1 MSIHELQEYTR
12 IARYARYNEEKGR
25 RETWVEQVNRVM
37 DMHEERY
44 AKYMDSIEDEMAIAY
59 NALKKKLVLGSQRA
73 LQFGGPSI
81 IRKNARMYN
90 CLDVDTQFI
99 TSNGVKSFNDFTD
112 GDITTVLT
120 HEGNW
125 KSATVKNYGIDK
137 LDKIILKKGK
147 SKLNTVYAT
156 SDHTWLLK
164 DGTRTESLKEGDQL
178 IRQPSIFKD
187 FDWDNAEPMERL
199 YWCYGLVYGDGT
211 RIKDSNGEYKHSLI
225 RLCGDDAKFA
235 YRFEEMGFVTSTHNS
250 INGDMFAYTGKYLK
264 TTPDLDIDSPS
275 LIKAFVRGFLD
286 ADGEKN
292 SNISKGTGS
301 LFVNIQ
307 QSNKEAQEFI
317 RTAFPMAGVYITSET
332 QVTRNTNYG
341 KHDAIKFFISD
352 CMEGSSPIW
361 KVDKITP
368 SVKEENV
375 WCLEVE
381 DDHSFVMPNGI
392 VTGNCTVSY
401 ADRAR
406 FFQESMYL
414 LLCGCG
420 VGFSVQTH
428 HVAKLPSL
436 VLPSLDAETV
446 VYQIPDSI
454 EGWSDAIGV
463 LLSSYFSTEQTM
475 PEYFGKK
482 IEFDYSLIRPEGAL
496 IADTN
501 GKAPGPE
508 PLKKAMGLIS
518 DVITRASAE
527 DASVSDEFRLRTL
540 DVYDIVMHSSDAVLA
555 GGVRR
560 SATICMFS
568 HDDELMIT
576 AKTGDWFISNPQRG
590 RSNNSAMLIRD
601 ETSREEFNK
610 LMASVREFGEPGFVW
625 ADDKEALYNPCVEI
639 GMRAYDE
646 QGRSGWSFC
655 NLCEIN
661 VKKAKTAEDFY
672 EMCKAAAILGTM
684 QAGYARFEYL
694 GEVTQN
700 IVKREALLGCSMT
713 GMMDNPDI
721 SFDPEIQRKG
731 AQLIIETN
739 EAFCK
744 KIDVNPA
751 ARTTCVKPAG
761 STSCILGTASGIHPH
776 HAKRYF
782 RRVQVNK
789 LEEPLTFFR
798 AYNPDAI
805 GESVWSANNS
815 DDFITFLCEVP
826 KNARTKVDVDA
837 IQLLDFV
844 KSTQQNWVE
853 YGTNHKHCVAPWL
866 RHNVSNTI
874 NVRDHEWD
882 IVADYIYDNR
892 QFFAGIS
899 LLPMSGDK
907 DYAQAPFQTVY
918 TPKELVDMYGDA
930 SVFASG
936 LIIHALKAFNGNLY
950 RACDT
955 VLGFGESIKTTIK
968 LEREIDLTHS
978 TDQDISDMKEQIG
991 TEMSKLK
998 WLARAKKFADNYFEG
1013 DLRQMT
1019 YCLKDTDAWKTWVD
1033 LKRVYKPVP
1042 WDEFYEG
1049 GDNTKVSETVACAG
1063 NSCEIKTL

>member
-12 IARYARYNEEKGR
+12 ISRYARYNEDKGR
-25 RETWVEQVNRVM
+25 RETWIEQVNRVM

-44 AKYMDSIEDEMAIAY
+44 VNYGNIQDELDIAY

-90 CLDVDTQFI
+90 C
-99 TSNGVKSFNDFTD
+99 
-112 GDITTVLT
+112 
-120 HEGNW
+120 
-125 KSATVKNYGIDK
+125 
-137 LDKIILKKGK
+137 
-147 SKLNTVYAT
+147 
-156 SDHTWLLK
+156 
-164 DGTRTESLKEGDQL
+164 
-178 IRQPSIFKD
+178 
-187 FDWDNAEPMERL
+187 
-199 YWCYGLVYGDGT
+199 
-211 RIKDSNGEYKHSLI
+211 
-225 RLCGDDAKFA
+225 
-235 YRFEEMGFVTSTHNS
+235 
-250 INGDMFAYTGKYLK
+250 
-264 TTPDLDIDSPS
+264 
-275 LIKAFVRGFLD
+275 
-286 ADGEKN
+286 
-292 SNISKGTGS
+292 
-301 LFVNIQ
+301 
-307 QSNKEAQEFI
+307 
-317 RTAFPMAGVYITSET
+317 
-332 QVTRNTNYG
+332 
-341 KHDAIKFFISD
+341 
-352 CMEGSSPIW
+352 
-361 KVDKITP
+361 
-368 SVKEENV
+368 
-375 WCLEVE
+375 
-381 DDHSFVMPNGI
+381 
-392 VTGNCTVSY
+392 TVSY
-401 ADRAR
+401 ADRPR
-406 FFQESMYL
+406 FFQEAMYL

-428 HVAKLPSL
+428 HTAKLPAL
-436 VLPSLDAETV
+436 KLPDAKAETV
-446 VYQIPDSI
+446 IFQIPDSI

-463 LLSSYFSTEQTM
+463 LLSSYFKNDQTM
-475 PEYFGKK
+475 PEYYNKN

-496 IADTN
+496 ISDTN

-508 PLKKAMGLIS
+508 PLEKAMAHIRS
-518 DVITRASAE
+518 VILRASEEA
-527 DASVSDEFRLRTL
+527 DETDGFRLRTL

-576 AKTGDWFISNPQRG
+576 AKTGDWFIKNPQRG
-590 RSNNSAMLIRD
+590 RSNNSAMLIRG
-601 ETSREEFNK
+601 ETSREEFMN
-610 LMASVREFGEPGFVW
+610 LMKSVREFGEPGFVW
-625 ADDKEALYNPCVEI
+625 AEDKEALYNPCVEI

-672 EMCKAAAILGTM
+672 EMCRAAAILGTL

-694 GEVTQN
+694 GEVTEN
-700 IVKREALLGCSMT
+700 IVRREALLGCSMT
-713 GMMDNPDI
+713 GMMDNPEI

-731 AQLIIETN
+731 AELIKEVN
-739 EAFCK
+739 EAFCV
-744 KIDVNPA
+744 KIGVKPA

-789 LEEPLTFFR
+789 LEEPLKFFR

-837 IQLLDFV
+837 IQLLDYV

-853 YGTNHKHCVAPWL
+853 AGTNLKHCVAPWL

-874 NVRDHEWD
+874 NVRDNEWD
-882 IVADYIYDNR
+882 AVAEYIYENR

-918 TPKELVDMYGDA
+918 TPKELVEMYGDA

-936 LIIHALKAFNGNLY
+936 LIIHALKAFDGNLY
-950 RACDT
+950 RACDS
-955 VLGFGESIKTTIK
+955 VLGFGEQIQTTIK
-968 LEREIDLTHS
+968 LEREIDLTQS
-978 TDQDISDMKEQIG
+978 SDQDIYDMKQQIG
-991 TEMSKLK
+991 VEMNKLK
-998 WLARAKKFADNYFEG
+998 WLARAKRFADNYFEG
-1013 DLRQMT
+1013 DLRKMT

-1042 WDEFYEG
+1042 WDEFFEG
-1049 GDNTKVSETVACAG
+1049 IDNTKVSETVACSG
-1063 NSCEIKTL
+1063 NSCEIKSL

>member
-12 IARYARYNEEKGR
+12 ISRYARYNEDKGR
-25 RETWVEQVNRVM
+25 RETWIEQVNRVM

-44 AKYMDSIEDEMAIAY
+44 VNYGNIQDELDIAY

-90 CLDVDTQFI
+90 C
-99 TSNGVKSFNDFTD
+99 
-112 GDITTVLT
+112 
-120 HEGNW
+120 
-125 KSATVKNYGIDK
+125 
-137 LDKIILKKGK
+137 
-147 SKLNTVYAT
+147 
-156 SDHTWLLK
+156 
-164 DGTRTESLKEGDQL
+164 
-178 IRQPSIFKD
+178 
-187 FDWDNAEPMERL
+187 
-199 YWCYGLVYGDGT
+199 
-211 RIKDSNGEYKHSLI
+211 
-225 RLCGDDAKFA
+225 
-235 YRFEEMGFVTSTHNS
+235 
-250 INGDMFAYTGKYLK
+250 
-264 TTPDLDIDSPS
+264 
-275 LIKAFVRGFLD
+275 
-286 ADGEKN
+286 
-292 SNISKGTGS
+292 
-301 LFVNIQ
+301 
-307 QSNKEAQEFI
+307 
-317 RTAFPMAGVYITSET
+317 
-332 QVTRNTNYG
+332 
-341 KHDAIKFFISD
+341 
-352 CMEGSSPIW
+352 
-361 KVDKITP
+361 
-368 SVKEENV
+368 
-375 WCLEVE
+375 
-381 DDHSFVMPNGI
+381 
-392 VTGNCTVSY
+392 TVSY
-401 ADRAR
+401 ADRPR
-406 FFQESMYL
+406 FFQEAMYL

-428 HVAKLPSL
+428 HTAKLPAL
-436 VLPSLDAETV
+436 KLPDAEAETV
-446 VYQIPDSI
+446 IFQIPDSI

-463 LLSSYFSTEQTM
+463 LLSSYFKNDQTM
-475 PEYFGKK
+475 PEYYNKN

-496 IADTN
+496 ISDTN

-508 PLKKAMGLIS
+508 PLEKAMAHIRS
-518 DVITRASAE
+518 VILRASEEA
-527 DASVSDEFRLRTL
+527 DETDGFRLRTL

-576 AKTGDWFISNPQRG
+576 AKTGDWFIKNPQRG
-590 RSNNSAMLIRD
+590 RSNNSAMLIRG
-601 ETSREEFNK
+601 ETSREEFMN
-610 LMASVREFGEPGFVW
+610 LMKSVREFGEPGFVW
-625 ADDKEALYNPCVEI
+625 AEDKEALYNPCVEI

-672 EMCKAAAILGTM
+672 EMCRAAAILGTL

-694 GEVTQN
+694 GEVTEN
-700 IVKREALLGCSMT
+700 IVRREALLGCSMT
-713 GMMDNPDI
+713 GMMDNPEI

-731 AQLIIETN
+731 AELIKEVN
-739 EAFCK
+739 EAFCV
-744 KIDVNPA
+744 KIGVKPA

-789 LEEPLTFFR
+789 LEEPLKFFR

-837 IQLLDFV
+837 IQLLDYV

-853 YGTNHKHCVAPWL
+853 AGTNLKHCVAPWL

-874 NVRDHEWD
+874 NVRDNEWD
-882 IVADYIYDNR
+882 AVAEYIYENR

-918 TPKELVDMYGDA
+918 TPKELVEMYGDA

-936 LIIHALKAFNGNLY
+936 LIIHALKAFDGNLY
-950 RACDT
+950 RACDS
-955 VLGFGESIKTTIK
+955 VLGFGEQIQTTIK
-968 LEREIDLTHS
+968 LEREIDLTQS
-978 TDQDISDMKEQIG
+978 SDQDIYDMKQQIG
-991 TEMSKLK
+991 VEMNKLK
-998 WLARAKKFADNYFEG
+998 WLARAKRFADNYFEG
-1013 DLRQMT
+1013 DLRKMT

-1042 WDEFYEG
+1042 WDEFFEG
-1049 GDNTKVSETVACAG
+1049 IDNTKVSETVACSG
-1063 NSCEIKTL
+1063 NSCEIKSL

>member
-12 IARYARYNEEKGR
+12 ISRYARYNEDKGR
-25 RETWVEQVNRVM
+25 RETWIEQVNRVM

-44 AKYMDSIEDEMAIAY
+44 TKYMGDIEEEMQIAY

-90 CLDVDTQFI
+90 C
-99 TSNGVKSFNDFTD
+99 
-112 GDITTVLT
+112 
-120 HEGNW
+120 
-125 KSATVKNYGIDK
+125 
-137 LDKIILKKGK
+137 
-147 SKLNTVYAT
+147 
-156 SDHTWLLK
+156 
-164 DGTRTESLKEGDQL
+164 
-178 IRQPSIFKD
+178 
-187 FDWDNAEPMERL
+187 
-199 YWCYGLVYGDGT
+199 
-211 RIKDSNGEYKHSLI
+211 
-225 RLCGDDAKFA
+225 
-235 YRFEEMGFVTSTHNS
+235 
-250 INGDMFAYTGKYLK
+250 
-264 TTPDLDIDSPS
+264 
-275 LIKAFVRGFLD
+275 
-286 ADGEKN
+286 
-292 SNISKGTGS
+292 
-301 LFVNIQ
+301 
-307 QSNKEAQEFI
+307 
-317 RTAFPMAGVYITSET
+317 
-332 QVTRNTNYG
+332 
-341 KHDAIKFFISD
+341 
-352 CMEGSSPIW
+352 
-361 KVDKITP
+361 
-368 SVKEENV
+368 
-375 WCLEVE
+375 
-381 DDHSFVMPNGI
+381 
-392 VTGNCTVSY
+392 TVSY
-401 ADRAR
+401 ADRPR
-406 FFQESMYL
+406 FFQEAMYL

-420 VGFSVQTH
+420 VGFSVQNH
-428 HVAKLPSL
+428 HVKKLPTL
-436 VLPSLDAETV
+436 KLPESSADTIT
-446 VYQIPDSI
+446 YQIDDSI

-463 LLSSYFSTEQTM
+463 LLSSYFKTKQTM
-475 PEYFGKK
+475 PEYFGAN

-496 IADTN
+496 ISDTN

-508 PLKKAMGLIS
+508 PLKKAMQHIK
-518 DVITRASAE
+518 DVILRA
-527 DASVSDEFRLRTL
+527 ASEANKVDGFRLRTI

-568 HDDELMIT
+568 HDDELMIN
-576 AKTGDWFISNPQRG
+576 AKTGDWFITNPQRG
-590 RSNNSAMLIRD
+590 RSNNSAMLIRGETTRD
-601 ETSREEFNK
+601 EFMN
-610 LMASVREFGEPGFVW
+610 LMKSVREFGEPGFVW
-625 ADDKEALYNPCVEI
+625 ADDTEALYNPCVEI

-646 QGRSGWSFC
+646 KGRSGWSFC

-661 VKKAKTAEDFY
+661 VKKAKNPEEFY
-672 EMCKAAAILGTM
+672 EMCKAAAILGTI

-694 GEVTQN
+694 GEVTEN

-731 AQLIIETN
+731 AELIIKTN
-739 EAFCK
+739 EEFCK
-744 KIDVNPA
+744 KIGVNPA

-789 LEEPLTFFR
+789 LEEPLKFFR
-798 AYNPDAI
+798 KYNPDAI

-826 KNARTKVDVDA
+826 KSARTKVDVDA

-874 NVRDHEWD
+874 NVRDNEWD
-882 IVADYIYDNR
+882 AVADYIYDNR

-918 TPKELVDMYGDA
+918 TPKELVEMYEDA

-936 LIIHALKAFNGNLY
+936 LIIHALKAFDGNLY

-955 VLGFGESIKTTIK
+955 VLGFGEEIHTTIK
-968 LEREIDLTHS
+968 LEREVDLTKS
-978 TDQDISDMKEQIG
+978 SDQDIYDMKQQIG
-991 TEMSKLK
+991 NEMSKLK
-998 WLARAKKFADNYFEG
+998 WLARAKKFAENYFDN
-1013 DLRQMT
+1013 DLRKMT
-1019 YCLKDTDAWKTWVD
+1019 YCLKDVDAWKTWVD

-1042 WDEFYEG
+1042 WDEFFEG
-1049 GDNTKVSETVACAG
+1049 IDNTKVSETVACAG
-1063 NSCEIKTL
+1063 GSCEIKSM